1 MQIRTLFFYLFLLIS
16 PFLLMVAVNE
26 STQKG
31 NYSITVFNSPTFA
44 LNPGNRMD
52 SQCTWDCHTNG
63 CSHRAHNTVNIGV
76 IDDLYKQIID
86 ALQLKEGGDVYQA
99 MNIIFLVI
107 LWPLLMFG
115 LFVANIELF
124 RNRKK
129 NTWRKWLPTFT
140 SIVRISLSLPQTF

>member
-1 MQIRTLFFYLFLLIS
+1 MRKWISYFVLLIS

-26 STQKG
+26 STKKG
-31 NYSITVFNSPTFA
+31 NYPITVFNSPTFA
-44 LNPGNRMD
+44 LNPGIRMD

-107 LWPLLMFG
+107 LWPLLMFI
-115 LFVANIELF
+115 LLVANIELF

-129 NTWRKWLPTFT
+129 NT
-140 SIVRISLSLPQTF
+140 

>member
-1 MQIRTLFFYLFLLIS
+1 MRKWISYFVLLIS

-26 STQKG
+26 STKKG
-31 NYSITVFNSPTFA
+31 NYPITVFNSPTFA

-63 CSHRAHNTVNIGV
+63 CSHRARNTVNIGV
-76 IDDLYKQIID
+76 IDDLYKQIIN

-107 LWPLLMFG
+107 LWPLLMFV
-115 LFVANIELF
+115 LLVANIELF

-129 NTWRKWLPTFT
+129 NA
-140 SIVRISLSLPQTF
+140 

>member
-1 MQIRTLFFYLFLLIS
+1 MRKWISYFVLLIS

-26 STQKG
+26 STKKG
-31 NYSITVFNSPTFA
+31 NYPITVFNSPTFA

-86 ALQLKEGGDVYQA
+86 ALQLKEGGDVYQV

-107 LWPLLMFG
+107 LWPLLMFV
-115 LFVANIELF
+115 LLVANIELF

-129 NTWRKWLPTFT
+129 KNG
-140 SIVRISLSLPQTF
+140 

>member
-1 MQIRTLFFYLFLLIS
+1 
-16 PFLLMVAVNE
+16 MVVVNE
-26 STQKG
+26 SKKKG
-31 NYSITVFNSPTFA
+31 KYSITVFNSPTYA
-44 LNPGNRMD
+44 LNPGIRMD

-76 IDDLYKQIID
+76 IDDLYKQIIN

-129 NTWRKWLPTFT
+129 NT
-140 SIVRISLSLPQTF
+140 

>member
-1 MQIRTLFFYLFLLIS
+1 MRKWISYIVLLIS
-16 PFLLMVAVNE
+16 PFLIMVAVNE
-26 STQKG
+26 YTQKG
-31 NYSITVFNSPTFA
+31 NYPITVFNSPTFA

-63 CSHRAHNTVNIGV
+63 CSHRAHNMVNIGL
-76 IDDLYKQIID
+76 IEDLYQQIIN

-107 LWPLLMFG
+107 LWPLLMFA
-115 LFVANIELF
+115 LFVANIEVF

-129 NTWRKWLPTFT
+129 NT
-140 SIVRISLSLPQTF
+140 

>member
-1 MQIRTLFFYLFLLIS
+1 
-16 PFLLMVAVNE
+16 MVAVNE
-26 STQKG
+26 STKKG
-31 NYSITVFNSPTFA
+31 NYPITVFNSPTFA

-52 SQCTWDCHTNG
+52 SKCTWDCHTNG

-76 IDDLYKQIID
+76 IDDLYKQIINT
-86 ALQLKEGGDVYQA
+86 LQLKEGGDVYQA

-129 NTWRKWLPTFT
+129 NT
-140 SIVRISLSLPQTF
+140 

>member
-1 MQIRTLFFYLFLLIS
+1 MQIKLLFFYLFLLIS

-44 LNPGNRMD
+44 LNPENRMD
-52 SQCTWDCHTNG
+52 SQCSWDCHTNG
-63 CSHRAHNTVNIGV
+63 CSHRARNTVNIGV
-76 IDDLYKQIID
+76 IDDLYKQIIN

-129 NTWRKWLPTFT
+129 NT
-140 SIVRISLSLPQTF
+140 

>member
-1 MQIRTLFFYLFLLIS
+1 MRKWISYFVLLIS

-26 STQKG
+26 STRKG
-31 NYSITVFNSPTFA
+31 KYSITVFNSPTFA
-44 LNPGNRMD
+44 LNKGNRMD

-76 IDDLYKQIID
+76 IDDLYKQIIN
-86 ALQLKEGGDVYQA
+86 ALQLKEGGDVYQV

-107 LWPLLMFG
+107 LWPLLMFV
-115 LFVANIELF
+115 LLVANIELF

-129 NTWRKWLPTFT
+129 NT
-140 SIVRISLSLPQTF
+140 